1 MPLNRLATPAK
12 MPQIASAI
20 WMPPTLPLCGMGG
33 GFRFIAQ
40 RQEIFSIVPLA
51 KLDARG
57 NQTTAPIVVVVWTE
71 ANRMSKPTV
80 PVIVTDPDGKEHR
93 FSSVTA
99 AAKYIG
105 VIPPRVST
113 ACTLGIRL
121 HGYRVRYENGVGQ

>member
-1 MPLNRLATPAK
+1 MKATGINPIGALTAAQK
-12 MPQIASAI
+12 
-20 WMPPTLPLCGMGG
+20 WM
-33 GFRFIAQ
+33 
-40 RQEIFSIVPLA
+40 EV
-51 KLDARG
+51 
-57 NQTTAPIVVVVWTE
+57 
-71 ANRMSKPTV
+71 NRMPKPTV

-105 VIPPRVST
+105 VIQPRVST

>member
-1 MPLNRLATPAK
+1 MCFL
-12 MPQIASAI
+12 
-20 WMPPTLPLCGMGG
+20 
-33 GFRFIAQ
+33 IAQ
-40 RQEIFSIVPLA
+40 IV
-51 KLDARG
+51 DAS
-57 NQTTAPIVVVVWTE
+57 WTE
-71 ANRMSKPTV
+71 ANRMPKPTV

-93 FSSVTA
+93 FPSVTA

>member
-1 MPLNRLATPAK
+1 MPLNRLVTPAK
-12 MPQIASAI
+12 MPPIASAI
-20 WMPPTLPLCGMGG
+20 WMPPTLPRCGMEDGCAL
-33 GFRFIAQ
+33 IQ
-40 RQEIFSIVPLA
+40 IQSSFSCAI
-51 KLDARG
+51 DARKKNTG
-57 NQTTAPIVVVVWTE
+57 KAITAQIVDAAWTE
-71 ANRMSKPTV
+71 VNRMPKPTV

-93 FSSVTA
+93 FPSVTA